1 MHSIL
6 KEEREKKKKEPKNRY
21 CKGERHLRLNDGAWK
36 VQKEA
41 SGL

>member
-6 KEEREKKKKEPKNRY
+6 KEEREKKKEPKNRY
-21 CKGERHLRLNDGAWK
+21 CKGERHLRLNDGARK